1 MNKNHRYRCKK
12 SFRMEISTSVALEE
26 LADQTGMTVSELLR
40 KMVVR
45 ELRKSIQA
53 SHGYGLR

>member
-1 MNKNHRYRCKK
+1 MKRNIRYRCKK
-12 SFRMEISTSVALEE
+12 SFRMEISTSMALEE

-40 KMVVR
+40 KMVER

-53 SHGYGLR
+53 SHGYGLC

>member
-1 MNKNHRYRCKK
+1 
-12 SFRMEISTSVALEE
+12 MEISTSMALEE

-40 KMVVR
+40 KMVER

-53 SHGYGLR
+53 SHGYGLC